1 VESRRRT
8 FAKACSWQS
17 LGLVTNSALAFVLTG
32 SLTAA
37 GGFALATTLVGFV
50 CYLLHERVWQL
61 IEWGRGG
68 GKGA

>member
-1 VESRRRT
+1 METRRRT

-17 LGLVTNSALAFVLTG
+17 LGLVTTSALAFILTG

-37 GGFALATTLVGFV
+37 GGFALATTLIGFV

-61 IEWGRGG
+61 IDWGRGG
-68 GKGA
+68 GNGA